1 MKDNEKVYAP
11 VMRSPLVLSVLAAA
25 LALGGCASQQIPHAL
40 PHEAQTPEA
49 VQAAVLS
56 QFADLQ
62 SRNMMR
68 SYLYLTAGCSRQ
80 VSFSEFNG
88 QVTSA
93 IWWAEH
99 FSGIKVSELELRD
112 VSVLEFTAE
121 RAVYVTSA
129 YYEDRKLRSEPVEM
143 VYEDGSWRSPDCP
156 WAIAD
161 D

>member
-1 MKDNEKVYAP
+1 MKRVYAP

-25 LALGGCASQQIPHAL
+25 LAVGGCASQPIPHAR

-68 SYLYLTAGCSRQ
+68 SYLYLTVGCSRQ
-80 VSFSEFNG
+80 VSFSDFIS
-88 QVTSA
+88 QVTFARS
-93 IWWAEH
+93 WVERS
-99 FSGIKVSELELRD
+99 SGIKVSELEMRD

-121 RAVYVTSA
+121 RAVYVTSV

-156 WAIAD
+156 WSIGD